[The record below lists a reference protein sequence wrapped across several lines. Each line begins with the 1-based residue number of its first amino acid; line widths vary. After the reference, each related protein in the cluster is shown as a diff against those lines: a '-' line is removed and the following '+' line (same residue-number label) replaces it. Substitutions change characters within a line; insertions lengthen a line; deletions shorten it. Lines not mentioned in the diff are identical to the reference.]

1 MFRIGTFGFTMI
13 ETVVVIVVTGLLAG
27 VSVPRLAD
35 AGQEAR
41 VSVLA
46 ATAGAAAMAMAV
58 NHAGCQVT
66 GQRPGTGQCVP
77 IDDCRQVAELLSH
90 GLSPGLSVAGAPIG
104 DGSPASNGRVVDC
117 VMVQAPGGAT
127 ATFTGIAAGH

>member
-46 ATAGAAAMAMAV
+46 ATAGDRRRAE
-58 NHAGCQVT
+58 
-66 GQRPGTGQCVP
+66 RL
-77 IDDCRQVAELLSH
+77 VAFARDLTER
-90 GLSPGLSVAGAPIG
+90 
-104 DGSPASNGRVVDC
+104 GR
-117 VMVQAPGGAT
+117 T
-127 ATFTGIAAGH
+127 